1 MKKVLR
7 EAIKDD
13 IKEIRWQNLE
23 QILSTFKYISIA
35 YLKAYMMFG
44 RGHKVTEESK
54 RIWLEFKDIVLSE
67 DKILRF
73 LKNNTETID
82 YDAAEDLLDKL
93 DNLNEDTVIYYYDLI
108 DSLEDACET
117 QQEWRIT
124 RPRRSFKTL
133 IETDEFYKKALS
145 LTLSMKDIET
155 FLKLPKEFFEY
166 VDKKIITINPYTIEE
181 AEHFYG
187 VYPKVVNGVLTNF
200 RLIVPEVVDDKTAS
214 INVNLYSQA
223 FYVYQYLGKEYYLD
237 EEAVK
242 QEASEKE
249 KQFIKLIIDK

>member
-44 RGHKVTEESK
+44 RGHKVTEEAK

-145 LTLSMKDIET
+145 LTLSMKDIEA
-155 FLKLPKEFFEY
+155 FLNLPKEFIDY
-166 VDKKIITINPYTIEE
+166 VDKKLITFNYYFDEN
-181 AEHFYG
+181 ALVFSG
-187 VYPKVVNGVLTNF
+187 VYPKVVDGLLIDF
-200 RLIVPEVVDDKTAS
+200 RVVVPEVVDDKTAAVN
-214 INVNLYSQA
+214 INLYSQA
-223 FYVYQYLGKEYYLD
+223 FSVYQSLGKEYTLD
-237 EEAVK
+237 EELVK

-249 KQFIKLIIDK
+249 KQFIKSVIDK